1 MFPSALRVARLHG
14 VDIRI
19 DPSWILVALLVVGSF
34 HLRFVTSAWTVTASL
49 LMAVFGTLGFF
60 GSVLAHELGHA
71 FEARHRGME
80 VHGITLF
87 LFGGVTEM
95 HMHDHRPRD
104 EFAVAAIGPY
114 TSLVLAAVLGLITA
128 GIDWY
133 LTGLAAVSAVTG
145 LLAWLNLGLTL
156 FNIVPGAPL
165 DGGRVLRAGLWAIT
179 GDRIRAM
186 ALAARAG
193 QMVAVVLLGGAV
205 WVFGRPGGV
214 ILAVWL
220 SAIGLFLLKG
230 ATSEHRHARDLWAE
244 AAGPGDP
251 SGPDG
256 PVAERIPA

>member
-1 MFPSALRVARLHG
+1 MFPSAFRVARLHG
-14 VDIRI
+14 VDIRV
-19 DPSWILVALLVVGSF
+19 DPSWILVALLVVGSL
-34 HLRFVTSAWTVTASL
+34 HLRFVTADWTVTASL
-49 LMAVFGTLGFF
+49 LMAVSGTLAFF

-95 HMHDHRPRD
+95 HMQDHRPRD

-145 LLAWLNLGLTL
+145 LLAWLNLGLAL

-193 QMVAVVLLGGAV
+193 QMVAVVLLGGAA

-220 SAIGLFLLKG
+220 GAIGLFLLKG
-230 ATSEHRHARDLWAE
+230 ATSEHRHARDLRAE
-244 AAGPGDP
+244 AEGPHDP
-251 SGPDG
+251 SGPSG
-256 PVAERIPA
+256 SVVEQVTA